1 MPQPFTRRL
10 LLRGLLLAGSLAGL
24 RTAAAQDVT
33 IADLEPHF
41 YRGFK
46 TVDGQLYYLLRPERN
61 VYDLFHLEIYGR
73 DLQKKASTDVRLGR
87 SWSLQATRVVGDFTY
102 FYFFTGKEG
111 LLLKLDASG
120 KQVQEMRFPGAG
132 DNFGSAAIT
141 PAAGGDFYITYP
153 IDPGKLGFVVA
164 RYGPDLAKRWQK
176 EYVPEKGKY
185 NLHYFQADAAHAY
198 AVLDNTKASNE
209 VICLDGA
216 TGNELSRKELLSIGA
231 PNQLVPDL
239 ASLDKAGHL
248 LLTGY
253 YGDAPKSML
262 SAPTKAADAVPTGG
276 YFMLSLAPDGTP
288 NFLSRL
294 SFANELAGKLNT
306 HSTIQPY
313 TVNDYPGLRLHTLLP
328 RPGGGYSLVG
338 ETYKMFFFTDPQY
351 TAAGGT
357 RVGGP
362 NGAPGPGPARRDVL
376 DFVVLDLTAQGKLEA
391 VRRIPKPY
399 KIYEDHSAGP
409 VPRDFTEQLVYA
421 YRFLY
426 QPDPAKL
433 PEVVFLNWHQNLL
446 YVNTLKPATDVR
458 DNIFTRRYLG
468 QPAVPT
474 GPDRGEMTTLAFS
487 PTFTS
492 PPAESF
498 YYDEIL
504 PGAPGKFVYSHYDP
518 ASYTLHLQVLDVPG
532 H

>member
-10 LLRGLLLAGSLAGL
+10 LLRGLLLAGALGSL
-24 RTAAAQDVT
+24 RPAAAQDVT
-33 IADLEPHF
+33 IANLEPAF

-46 TVDGQLYYLLRPERN
+46 SVDGQLYYLLRPERN
-61 VYDLFHLEIYGR
+61 QYDLFHLEIYGR
-73 DLQKKASTDVRLGR
+73 DLQKKATTDVRLGR

-111 LLLKLDASG
+111 LLVKLDAAG
-120 KQVQEMRFPGAG
+120 KQVQEVRFPGAG
-132 DNFGSAAIT
+132 DNFGSAAIA
-141 PAAGGDFYITYP
+141 PAAGGDFYLTYP
-153 IDPGKLGFVVA
+153 VDPGKLGFAVA

-176 EYVPEKGKY
+176 DYVPEKGKY
-185 NLHYFQADAAHAY
+185 NLHQFQADAAHAY
-198 AVLDNTKASNE
+198 AVIDNTKASYE
-209 VICLDGA
+209 VVCLDGA
-216 TGNELSRKELLSIGA
+216 TGNETSRKELLAVGA
-231 PNQLVPDL
+231 PNLLVPDL

-253 YGDAPKSML
+253 YGDVPKSAF

-276 YFMLSLAPDGTP
+276 YFVLSLAPDGNP
-288 NFLSRL
+288 DFLSRL
-294 SFANELAGKLNT
+294 SFATELAGKLNT
-306 HSTIQPY
+306 HSTLQPY

-357 RVGGP
+357 RAAVPGG
-362 NGAPGPGPARRDVL
+362 GAGPGPPRRDVL

-391 VRRIPKPY
+391 IRRIPKPY

-426 QPDPAKL
+426 QPDPAQL

-446 YVNTLKPATDVR
+446 YVNTLKPSTDVR

-468 QPAVPT
+468 QPAVPA
-474 GPDRGEMTTLAFS
+474 GPDRGELTALSFS